1 MARHSHGSPTS
12 TSSRSRAAR
21 LWLFAAAACVTAC
34 TAAPPPESPKAL
46 DAPSLAKGYAAAL
59 AAEAQD
65 STAAG
70 PFLDLLDLAIANP
83 YAPGAQAAGAVALD
97 ALVTGTTAGLEGM
110 GPTAIAFRSR
120 EGFPK
125 IVERLRLAWM
135 AADRPALPDA
145 AGSTSMSRPP
155 ALAFLRGSVAAALHE
170 MALFQGDSAAAE
182 VWASRRGCAPT
193 ATAIAPLDWTPL
205 RGLDT
210 ALPIGPDHA
219 IEKSYP
225 GIQPFAAAIV
235 PEILHADRCLIDVN
249 TTSFLQGTRA
259 LVVDVIVPFAQTI
272 HVALTSSSAAVVEVG
287 GVSALTRSFE
297 SGGRPVERRA
307 SIQVPEGTIRV
318 VVKLAQKGEGSL
330 IELDVLGDDGLP
342 LRTHA
347 PRSGE
352 FARARAIKASAVEIA
367 TLGSSEDEVL
377 LTAGGLLGLGEVRA
391 AEHLLE
397 EQKAPG
403 AGAIAPSPS
412 PGLSLLYSRAIEAAE
427 DLPETKMTERI
438 RASLERVLA
447 TWPTSWEGRIG
458 HARATERRRGLG
470 EGATQALR
478 ELGAA
483 PADATKGD
491 NVAARDRMLT
501 AYTAVTAR
509 RTGIPDAAEQAY
521 TELAAVAPGSPLLAS
536 VDARLHPRVGEAA
549 VAAACRAG
557 LSRGEND
564 CLDTLRERGDFAAA
578 LVEIERL
585 RKLRDAPEAL
595 RDIELNVRIRSGDLK
610 GALALHDAMHPAER
624 RMLDALG
631 FAAGRGDR
639 RATQSR
645 LARDRLAARDAP
657 YALDPLIRS
666 LGLEPDPAP
675 KLEIEGRKLVL
686 ADQKE
691 AFLPGAATAVLRHT
705 ERYQIDA
712 SGLVHFVTY
721 DLRRVSGTTDVAGG
735 GVTYGPTVD
744 GRGAPKLLR
753 KRIHK
758 SDGRVLEPD
767 AAANASQ
774 ASDLSQLEAGDY
786 IEQITEGWALPGD
799 TGQLVIDTP
808 DLLPERTSVRE
819 ATIEIRRAT
828 TIPFAIWSHPLLGKA
843 AEKVENGFTVST
855 WEMKNQAPRR
865 IEDGVPKLER
875 SCSVSL
881 GTQTWEQIAR
891 AAEENLRALDERDPY
906 VTRWANEAAGD
917 DKKPS
922 RALVERIVAAVGKK
936 VKIASSGELSD
947 VAAVYGGGSQRTT
960 ARTIL
965 ELGQGSRSWVIYRA
979 LRELGVKAELAI
991 AETEP
996 FSASA
1001 SFPPHV
1007 GRFRHA
1013 LVIAHPPEGDLWI
1026 DADVEGPPLPPG
1038 RISPEL
1044 RGRSALVASRG
1055 IVTVEGASSETGDEV
1070 DIRLA
1075 LDEKGDAKG
1084 TFTVLLHGRTAQT
1097 LAEAF
1102 ETVVGSDR
1110 QEMLRGV
1117 VLGWVPW
1124 GDVEDVTVS
1133 STEGS
1138 WEVALRAKIAVHG
1151 YGRPEGKGGKTWV
1164 LAGLEPVH
1172 IVFPRATVGTLGATY
1187 ASRGARQNA
1196 LSIDAPIQYHVHRR
1210 IELPAGS
1217 TITRVPTDLDVR
1229 GPNLTASR
1237 TTKSAGLVLEDSF
1250 TLSLPTGTVAAESYP
1265 IFVSK
1270 VQAVDNG
1277 FMAGTRVQVKP

>member
-12 TSSRSRAAR
+12 TSPRSRAAR
-21 LWLFAAAACVTAC
+21 LWLFAAATCVTAC
-34 TAAPPPESPKAL
+34 NATPPAESPKSL
-46 DAPSLAKGYAAAL
+46 EAPSLAKGYASAL
-59 AAEAQD
+59 EAEAQD
-65 STAAG
+65 STAAE
-70 PFLDLLDLAIANP
+70 PFLDLLDLAIENP
-83 YAPGAQAAGAVALD
+83 GAPGALAAGSAALD

-120 EGFPK
+120 EGFPR
-125 IVERLRLAWM
+125 IVERLRRAWLA
-135 AADRPALPDA
+135 AGRPAIHSADGTL
-145 AGSTSMSRPP
+145 SRPP
-155 ALAFLRGSVAAALHE
+155 ALPFLRGGVAAALHE
-170 MALFQGDSAAAE
+170 MALFQGDFAAAE
-182 VWASRRGCAPT
+182 VWSSRRGCAST

-210 ALPIGPDHA
+210 VLPIGPDQA

-225 GIQPFAAAIV
+225 GIAPFAAAIA
-235 PEILHADRCLIDVN
+235 PEIVHADRCQLDVN
-249 TTSFLQGTRA
+249 TTSYLQGTRA

-272 HVALTSSSAAVVEVG
+272 HLALTSSSAAVVEVG
-287 GVSALTRSFE
+287 GLPALTRSFDA
-297 SGGRPVERRA
+297 GGRPVERRA
-307 SIQVPEGTIRV
+307 SIRVPEGTLRV

-330 IELDVLGDDGLP
+330 IELDLLGDDGRP

-347 PRSGE
+347 PRPGE
-352 FARARAIKASAVEIA
+352 VAKARATKATAVEI
-367 TLGSSEDEVL
+367 TLLGSTEDERL
-377 LTAGGLLGLGEVRA
+377 LTAAGLLGLGEARA

-397 EQKAPG
+397 EQKAPD
-403 AGAIAPSPS
+403 AAAPASAPS
-412 PGLSLLYSRAIEAAE
+412 PGLALLYSRAIEAAE

-447 TWPTSWEGRIG
+447 AWPKSWEGRVG

-478 ELGAA
+478 ELGAT
-483 PADATKGD
+483 PAGATTGD
-491 NVAARDRMLT
+491 KVAARDRMLT

-509 RTGIPDAAEQAY
+509 RTGLPDVAEQAY
-521 TELAAVAPGSPLLAS
+521 TELAAVAPGSPVLAG
-536 VDARLHPRVGEAA
+536 VDARLHTRVGEAA
-549 VAAACRAG
+549 VTAACRGG
-557 LSRGEND
+557 LNRAEND
-564 CLDTLRERGDFAAA
+564 CLDTLRERGDFPAAR
-578 LVEIERL
+578 LEIERL

-595 RDIELNVRIRSGDLK
+595 RDAELNVRIRSGDLK

-631 FAAGRGDR
+631 FSAGRGDR
-639 RATQSR
+639 RGTQQR

-657 YALDPLIRS
+657 YAIDPLIRS

-675 KLEIEGRKLVL
+675 KLEVEGRKLVL

-691 AFLPGAATAVLRHT
+691 AFLPGAATAVLRHA

-758 SDGRVLEPD
+758 VDGRVLEPD
-767 AAANASQ
+767 AAANAAQ

-786 IEQITEGWALPGD
+786 VEQITEGWSLPGD

-828 TIPFAIWSHPLLGKA
+828 SIPFAIWSHPLLGKA
-843 AEKVENGFTVST
+843 VEKVENGFTVST

-881 GTQTWEQIAR
+881 GTQTWDQIAR
-891 AAEENLRALDERDPY
+891 AAEENLRALEERDPY
-906 VTRWANEAAGD
+906 VTRWANEAAGA
-917 DKKPS
+917 DKTPS

-965 ELGQGSRSWVIYRA
+965 EQGQGSRSWVVYRA

-996 FSASA
+996 FSASQ

-1055 IVTVEGASSETGDEV
+1055 IVTVEGASSEAGDEV
-1070 DIRLA
+1070 DVRLT

-1084 TFTVLLHGRTAQT
+1084 TFTVLLRGRTAQT

-1110 QEMLRGV
+1110 QEMLRAV

-1124 GDVEDVTVS
+1124 ADVDDVTVS

-1151 YGRPEGKGGKTWV
+1151 YGRPEGKGGKIWV

-1210 IELPAGS
+1210 VELPAGS
-1217 TITRVPTDLDVR
+1217 TITRAPTDLDVR

-1237 TTKSAGLVLEDSF
+1237 KTTSAGLVLEDSF
-1250 TLSLPTGTVAAESYP
+1250 TLSLPTGTVAADSYP
-1265 IFVSK
+1265 LFVSK

>member
-34 TAAPPPESPKAL
+34 NATPPPGSPKVAA
-46 DAPSLAKGYAAAL
+46 APSLAPGYAAAL

-70 PFLDLLDLAIANP
+70 PYLDLLDLAIANP
-83 YAPGAQAAGAVALD
+83 RAPGALAAGTAAID
-97 ALVTGTTAGLEGM
+97 ALVTGSTAGLDGM
-110 GPTAIAFRSR
+110 GATAIAFRSR
-120 EGFPK
+120 EGFPH
-125 IVERLRLAWM
+125 VVDRLRLAW
-135 AADRPALPDA
+135 AAAAVRPAPLDPNGAVAQPSALP
-145 AGSTSMSRPP
+145 
-155 ALAFLRGSVAAALHE
+155 FLRGSVAGALHE

-182 VWASRRGCAPT
+182 VWASRRGCAST
-193 ATAIAPLDWTPL
+193 ATVVAPLDWTPL

-210 ALPIGPDHA
+210 ALPIGPDDA
-219 IEKSYP
+219 IAKTYP
-225 GIQPFAAAIV
+225 GIAPFAAAIA
-235 PEILHADRCLIDVN
+235 PEILHADRCQLDVN
-249 TTSFLQGTRA
+249 TTSFLAGTRA

-272 HVALTSSSAAVVEVG
+272 HLALTTASAAVVDVG
-287 GVSALTRSFE
+287 GVRAMTRAFE
-297 SGGRPVERRA
+297 AGGRPVQRLA
-307 SIQVPEGTIRV
+307 SVRVPEGTVRV
-318 VVKLAQKGEGSL
+318 VVKLAQKGEGSQV
-330 IELDVLGDDGLP
+330 ELDVLGDDGLP

-347 PRSGE
+347 PRPGE
-352 FARARAIKASAVEIA
+352 SAKTRATAASAVEI
-367 TLGSSEDEVL
+367 TPIGPSENEVL
-377 LTAGGLLGLGEVRA
+377 LTAAGLLGLGEARA

-397 EQKAPG
+397 QQKAPG
-403 AGAIAPSPS
+403 AEATAPSPS
-412 PGLSLLYSRAIEAAE
+412 PGLALLYSRAIESAE

-447 TWPTSWEGRIG
+447 AWPKSWEGRVG

-478 ELGAA
+478 ELGAT

-491 NVAARDRMLT
+491 DVATRDRMLT

-509 RTGIPDAAEQAY
+509 RTAIPDVAENAY
-521 TELAAVAPGSPLLAS
+521 TALAAAAPGSPLLAS
-536 VDARLHPRVGEAA
+536 VDARLHPRVGTAA
-549 VAAACRAG
+549 VDAACHAG
-557 LSRGEND
+557 LSRAETD
-564 CLDTLRERGDFAAA
+564 CLDALRDRGDFAAA
-578 LVEIERL
+578 LVEIDRL
-585 RKLRDAPEAL
+585 RKLRDAPEGL
-595 RDIELNVRIRSGDLK
+595 RDLELNVRIRSGDLK
-610 GALALHDAMHPAER
+610 GALAVHDSMHPAER

-631 FAAGRGDR
+631 FSAGRGDR

-657 YALDPLIRS
+657 YAIDPLVRA
-666 LGLEPDPAP
+666 LGLELDPAP
-675 KLEIEGRKLVL
+675 RLEAEGRKLVL

-691 AFLPGAATAVLRHT
+691 AFLPGAATAVLRHS

-712 SGLVHFVTY
+712 SGLVHYVTY
-721 DLRRVSGTTDVAGG
+721 DLRRVSGTTDVASG

-758 SDGRVLEPD
+758 ADGRVLEPD
-767 AAANASQ
+767 AAANAAQ

-786 IEQITEGWALPGD
+786 VEQITEGRALPGD

-843 AEKVENGFTVST
+843 VEKVDGDFTVST

-891 AAEENLRALDERDPY
+891 AAEENLRSLEEQDPY

-965 ELGQGSRSWVIYRA
+965 ELGQGSRSWVVYRA

-991 AETEP
+991 AEIEP

-1001 SFPPHV
+1001 NFPPHV

-1055 IVTVEGASSETGDEV
+1055 IVTVEGASSEAGDEV
-1070 DIRLA
+1070 DLRLA
-1075 LDEKGDAKG
+1075 LDDKGDAKG

-1110 QEMLRGV
+1110 QELLRGV

-1124 GDVEDVTVS
+1124 ADVDDVTVS

-1210 IELPAGS
+1210 IELPAGARV
-1217 TITRVPTDLDVR
+1217 TRAPTNLDVL
-1229 GPNLTASR
+1229 GPNLTARR
-1237 TTKSAGLVLEDSF
+1237 TTTSAGQVLEDSF
-1250 TLSLPTGTVAAESYP
+1250 TLSLPTGTIAAESYP
-1265 IFVSK
+1265 VFVSK

>member
-1 MARHSHGSPTS
+1 MARHSHGSPTP
-12 TSSRSRAAR
+12 TSPRSRAAR
-21 LWLFAAAACVTAC
+21 LWLFATAACVTAC
-34 TAAPPPESPKAL
+34 TATPPPESPKVA
-46 DAPSLAKGYAAAL
+46 DAPSLAQGYAAAL
-59 AAEAQD
+59 AAAAQD

-70 PFLDLLDLAIANP
+70 PFLDLLDLAIADP
-83 YAPGAQAAGAVALD
+83 AAPGAQAAGAAALD
-97 ALVTGTTAGLEGM
+97 ALVMGSTAGLDGM

-120 EGFPK
+120 EGFPRV
-125 IVERLRLAWM
+125 VERLRLAW
-135 AADRPALPDA
+135 AAAERPALPDA
-145 AGSTSMSRPP
+145 VGTMSRPP
-155 ALAFLRGSVAAALHE
+155 ALAFLRGSVASALHE
-170 MALFQGDSAAAE
+170 LALFQGDSAAAE
-182 VWASRRGCAPT
+182 VWASRRGCAST

-225 GIQPFAAAIV
+225 GISPFAAAIV
-235 PEILHADRCLIDVN
+235 PEILHADRCQLDVN

-272 HVALTSSSAAVVEVG
+272 HLALTSASAAVVEVG
-287 GVSALTRSFE
+287 GVPALTRTFE

-307 SIQVPEGTIRV
+307 SIRVPEGTVRV
-318 VVKLAQKGEGSL
+318 VVKLAQKGEGSQV
-330 IELDVLGDDGLP
+330 ELDVLGDDGLP

-347 PRSGE
+347 PRPGE
-352 FARARAIKASAVEIA
+352 LAKARAITARAEEI
-367 TLGSSEDEVL
+367 TPLGPSENEVL
-377 LTAGGLLGLGEVRA
+377 LTAAGLLGLGEVRA

-403 AGAIAPSPS
+403 GIGAAPSPS
-412 PGLSLLYSRAIEAAE
+412 PGLALLYSRAIEAAE

-447 TWPTSWEGRIG
+447 TWPKSWEGRIG

-478 ELGAA
+478 ELGAT
-483 PADATKGD
+483 PAGATKGD
-491 NVAARDRMLT
+491 DVAARDRMLT

-509 RTGIPDAAEQAY
+509 RTALPDIAEKAY
-521 TELAAVAPGSPLLAS
+521 TELAAAAPGSPLLAS
-536 VDARLHPRVGEAA
+536 VDARLHPRVGTAA
-549 VAAACRAG
+549 VDAACRAG
-557 LSRGEND
+557 LGRAETD
-564 CLDTLRERGDFAAA
+564 CLDTLRDRGDFPAA
-578 LVEIERL
+578 LVEIDRL

-595 RDIELNVRIRSGDLK
+595 RDVELNVRIRSGDLK

-631 FAAGRGDR
+631 FSAGRGDR

-645 LARDRLAARDAP
+645 LARDRLTAHDAP
-657 YALDPLIRS
+657 YAIDPLIRA
-666 LGLEPDPAP
+666 LGLEVDPAP
-675 KLEIEGRKLVL
+675 RHEVEGRRLVL

-735 GVTYGPTVD
+735 GVTYGPTID

-758 SDGRVLEPD
+758 ADGRVLEPD
-767 AAANASQ
+767 AAANAAQ
-774 ASDLSQLEAGDY
+774 ASDLSQLEVGDY
-786 IEQITEGWALPGD
+786 VEQITEGWSLPGD

-819 ATIEIRRAT
+819 AAIEIRRAT

-843 AEKVENGFTVST
+843 VEKVDGDFTVST

-891 AAEENLRALDERDPY
+891 AAEENLRSLEEQDPY

-965 ELGQGSRSWVIYRA
+965 ELGQGSRSWVVYRA

-1001 SFPPHV
+1001 NFPPHV

-1055 IVTVEGASSETGDEV
+1055 IVTVEGASSEAGDEV
-1070 DIRLA
+1070 DVRLA

-1124 GDVEDVTVS
+1124 ADVDDVTVS

-1210 IELPAGS
+1210 IELPAGAKVA
-1217 TITRVPTDLDVR
+1217 RAPVNLDVL

-1237 TTKSAGLVLEDSF
+1237 TTTIAGQALEDSF
-1250 TLSLPTGTVAAESYP
+1250 TLSLPTGTIAAESYP
-1265 IFVSK
+1265 VFVSK

>member
-12 TSSRSRAAR
+12 TSPRSRAAR
-21 LWLFAAAACVTAC
+21 LGLFAAALGV
-34 TAAPPPESPKAL
+34 AAWGP
-46 DAPSLAKGYAAAL
+46 APSADSPRASEAPRFAGEYGKAL

-83 YAPGAQAAGAVALD
+83 EAPGALAAGSAAID
-97 ALVTGTTAGLEGM
+97 ALVTSSLAGLDGL

-120 EGFPK
+120 ELFPR
-125 IVERLRLAWM
+125 VVDRLRRAWA
-135 AADRPALPDA
+135 AADRAPLPDGQRSQALP
-145 AGSTSMSRPP
+145 
-155 ALAFLRGSVAAALHE
+155 FLRGGVAAALHE
-170 MALFQGDSAAAE
+170 LALFQGDAAAAE
-182 VWASRRGCAPT
+182 IWASRRGCAPT

-210 ALPIGPDHA
+210 PLPIGPDQA

-225 GIQPFAAAIV
+225 GVAPFAAAIV
-235 PEILHADRCLIDVN
+235 PEILHADRCQLDVN

-259 LVVDVIVPFAQTI
+259 LVVDVIVPSAQTI
-272 HVALTSSSAAVVEVG
+272 HLTLTSASAAVIEVG
-287 GVSALTRSFE
+287 GVQALTRAFE
-297 SGGRPVERRA
+297 AGGRPVQRRA
-307 SIQVPEGTIRV
+307 SILAPQGTIRV
-318 VVKLAQKGEGSL
+318 VVKLAQKSEGSL

-347 PRSGE
+347 PRPGE
-352 FARARAIKASAVEIA
+352 TAKARATKATAVEIA
-367 TLGSSEDEVL
+367 PLGPGEDEAL
-377 LTAGGLLGLGEVRA
+377 LAAGGLLALGEVRA

-397 EQKAPG
+397 EQP
-403 AGAIAPSPS
+403 AGEAGTGRAPSP
-412 PGLSLLYSRAIEAAE
+412 GIALLYSRALEAAE
-427 DLPETKMTERI
+427 DLPETKMIERI

-447 TWPTSWEGRIG
+447 AWPTSWEGKIG

-478 ELGAA
+478 ELGAV
-483 PADATKGD
+483 PSGTGGD
-491 NVAARDRMLT
+491 NVAPRDRMLT
-501 AYTAVTAR
+501 AYAAVTAR
-509 RTGIPDAAEQAY
+509 RSGLPDIAEQGY
-521 TELAAVAPGSPLLAS
+521 TELAAQAPGSSLLAG
-536 VDARLHPRVGEAA
+536 VDARLHARVGEAA
-549 VAAACRAG
+549 VTAACRGG
-557 LSRGEND
+557 LGRADID
-564 CLDTLRERGDFAAA
+564 CLEALRERGDFPAA
-578 LVEIERL
+578 LAEIDRL
-585 RKLRDAPEAL
+585 RKLRDAPEGL
-595 RDIELNVRIRSGDLK
+595 RDAELNVRVRMGDLK
-610 GALALHDAMHPAER
+610 GALAVHDAMHPAER
-624 RMLDALG
+624 RLLDALG
-631 FAAGRGDR
+631 LSAGRGDR
-639 RATQSR
+639 RATQQR
-645 LARDRLAARDAP
+645 LGRDRLTARDAP
-657 YALDPLIRS
+657 FAIDPVVRA
-666 LGLEPDPAP
+666 LGLSPDPAP
-675 KLEIEGRKLVL
+675 PLEAEGRKLVL

-712 SGLVHFVTY
+712 TGLVHFVTY
-721 DLRRVSGTTDVAGG
+721 DLRRVSGTTDVASG
-735 GVTYGPTVD
+735 GVTYGPAVD
-744 GRGAPKLLR
+744 GRGSPRLLR

-767 AAANASQ
+767 AASNAAQ
-774 ASDLSQLEAGDY
+774 ASDMSQLEAGDY

-819 ATIEIRRAT
+819 ATIEVRRAT
-828 TIPFAIWSHPLLGKA
+828 SIPFTIWSHPLLGPAK
-843 AEKVENGFTVST
+843 ERVEGPLTVST

-891 AAEENLRALDERDPY
+891 AAEENLRALEEQDPY
-906 VTRWANEAAGD
+906 VKRWASEAAGED
-917 DKKPS
+917 RKPS
-922 RALVERIVAAVGKK
+922 RALVERVVAAVGKK

-965 ELGQGSRSWVIYRA
+965 ELGQGSRSWVVYRV
-979 LRELGVKAELAI
+979 LRELGVKVELAI

-1001 SFPPHV
+1001 NFPPHV

-1013 LVIAHPPEGDLWI
+1013 LVIAHPPDGDLWI

-1055 IVTVEGASSETGDEV
+1055 IVTVEGASEGTGDEV
-1070 DIRLA
+1070 DLRLA

-1102 ETVVGSDR
+1102 ETVVGTDR
-1110 QEMLRGV
+1110 REMLRGV

-1124 GDVEDVTVS
+1124 ADVDDVNVS
-1133 STEGS
+1133 SLEGS
-1138 WEVALRAKIAVHG
+1138 WEVALRASIAVHG
-1151 YGRPEGKGGKTWV
+1151 YGRPEGKDGKTWV

-1196 LSIDAPIQYHVHRR
+1196 LSIDNPIQYHVHRR
-1210 IELPAGS
+1210 IELPAGAK
-1217 TITRVPTDLDVR
+1217 ITRSPAYLDVR

-1237 TTKSAGLVLEDSF
+1237 KTTSVGQALEESF

-1265 IFVSK
+1265 LFVGK
-1270 VQAVDNG
+1270 VQAVDDG

>member
-21 LWLFAAAACVTAC
+21 LWLFAAAACVSAC
-34 TAAPPPESPKAL
+34 TAAPPAEAPKTPEAS
-46 DAPSLAKGYAAAL
+46 SLAKGYAAAL

-70 PFLDLLDLAIANP
+70 PYLDLLDLAIANP
-83 YAPGAQAAGAVALD
+83 HAPGALPAGIAALD
-97 ALVTGTTAGLEGM
+97 ALVTGSTGGFDAM

-120 EGFPK
+120 EGFPRV
-125 IVERLRLAWM
+125 VERLRHAWA
-135 AADRPALPDA
+135 AADRAPLPGPDGTMA
-145 AGSTSMSRPP
+145 RPP

-182 VWASRRGCAPT
+182 VWTSRRGCAAT

-210 ALPIGPDHA
+210 KLPIGPDDP
-219 IEKSYP
+219 IQKSYP
-225 GIQPFAAAIV
+225 GIQPFAAAIE
-235 PEILHADRCLIDVN
+235 PEVLHADRCLLDVN

-259 LVVDVIVPFAQTI
+259 IVVDVIVPFAQTI
-272 HVALTSSSAAVVEVG
+272 HLALTSASAAVVEVG
-287 GVSALTRSFE
+287 GVPALTRAFE
-297 SGGRPVERRA
+297 AGGRPVERLA
-307 SIQVPEGTIRV
+307 SIRVPEGTVRV
-318 VVKLAQKGEGSL
+318 VVKIAQKGEGSL
-330 IELDVLGDDGLP
+330 VELDILGDDGLP

-347 PRSGE
+347 PRPGE
-352 FARARAIKASAVEIA
+352 SAKSRAIKASAVEISP
-367 TLGSSEDEVL
+367 LGASEDEAL
-377 LTAGGLLGLGEVRA
+377 LTAAGLLALGEVRA

-403 AGAIAPSPS
+403 SGATAPSSS
-412 PGLSLLYSRAIEAAE
+412 PGLALLYSRAIESAE

-438 RASLERVLA
+438 RASLDRVLA
-447 TWPTSWEGRIG
+447 AWPKSWEGRVG

-478 ELGAA
+478 ELGAT

-491 NVAARDRMLT
+491 KVTERDRMLT

-509 RTGIPDAAEQAY
+509 RTSLPDVAEKAY
-521 TELAAVAPGSPLLAS
+521 TELAAQAPGSPLLAS
-536 VDARLHPRVGEAA
+536 VDARLHTRVGASVVE
-549 VAAACRAG
+549 AACRGG
-557 LSRGEND
+557 LPRAETD
-564 CLDTLRERGDFAAA
+564 CLDALRERGDFAAA

-585 RKLRDAPEAL
+585 RKLRDAPEGL
-595 RDIELNVRIRSGDLK
+595 RDLELNVRIRSGDLP

-639 RATQSR
+639 RATQPR
-645 LARDRLAARDAP
+645 LMRDRLASRDAP
-657 YALDPLIRS
+657 YAIDPLVRL
-666 LGLEPDPAP
+666 LGLELDPAP
-675 KLEIEGRKLVL
+675 RLEAEGRKLVL

-705 ERYQIDA
+705 EQYKIDA
-712 SGLVHFVTY
+712 TGLVHYTTY

-758 SDGRVLEPD
+758 VDGRVLEPD
-767 AAANASQ
+767 AAANAAQ

-786 IEQITEGWALPGD
+786 IEQITDGWALPGD

-828 TIPFAIWSHPLLGKA
+828 SIPFTIWAHPLLGA
-843 AEKVENGFTVST
+843 AKERVENGFTVST

-881 GTQTWEQIAR
+881 GTQTWEQVAR
-891 AAEENLRALDERDPY
+891 AAEENLRSLEEQDPY

-947 VAAVYGGGSQRTT
+947 VAAVYGGGSQHLT

-965 ELGQGSRSWVIYRA
+965 ELGQGSRSWVVYRA
-979 LRELGVKAELAI
+979 LRELGVKVELAI

-1001 SFPPHV
+1001 NFPPHV

-1055 IVTVEGASSETGDEV
+1055 IVTVEGASSEAGDEV
-1070 DIRLA
+1070 DVRLA
-1075 LDEKGDAKG
+1075 LDDKGDAKG

-1124 GDVEDVTVS
+1124 ADVDDVTVS

-1138 WEVALRAKIAVHG
+1138 WEVALRASIAVHG

-1196 LSIDAPIQYHVHRR
+1196 LSIDAPIQYHMHRR
-1210 IELPAGS
+1210 IELPAGAK
-1217 TITRVPTDLDVR
+1217 ITRAPTDLDVR

-1237 TTKSAGLVLEDSF
+1237 KTTSTGQVLEDSF

-1270 VQAVDNG
+1270 VQAVDDG

>member
-1 MARHSHGSPTS
+1 
-12 TSSRSRAAR
+12 
-21 LWLFAAAACVTAC
+21 
-34 TAAPPPESPKAL
+34 
-46 DAPSLAKGYAAAL
+46 
-59 AAEAQD
+59 
-65 STAAG
+65 
-70 PFLDLLDLAIANP
+70 
-83 YAPGAQAAGAVALD
+83 
-97 ALVTGTTAGLEGM
+97 
-110 GPTAIAFRSR
+110 
-120 EGFPK
+120 
-125 IVERLRLAWM
+125 
-135 AADRPALPDA
+135 
-145 AGSTSMSRPP
+145 
-155 ALAFLRGSVAAALHE
+155 
-170 MALFQGDSAAAE
+170 
-182 VWASRRGCAPT
+182 
-193 ATAIAPLDWTPL
+193 
-205 RGLDT
+205 
-210 ALPIGPDHA
+210 
-219 IEKSYP
+219 
-225 GIQPFAAAIV
+225 
-235 PEILHADRCLIDVN
+235 
-249 TTSFLQGTRA
+249 
-259 LVVDVIVPFAQTI
+259 
-272 HVALTSSSAAVVEVG
+272 
-287 GVSALTRSFE
+287 
-297 SGGRPVERRA
+297 
-307 SIQVPEGTIRV
+307 

-330 IELDVLGDDGLP
+330 VELDVLGDDGLP

-347 PRSGE
+347 PRPGE
-352 FARARAIKASAVEIA
+352 SAKTRAISASAEEITPIGA
-367 TLGSSEDEVL
+367 SESDVM
-377 LTAGGLLGLGEVRA
+377 LTAAGMLALGEVRA

-403 AGAIAPSPS
+403 ADAAATEAAPSPS
-412 PGLSLLYSRAIEAAE
+412 PGIALLYSRAIEAAE

-447 TWPTSWEGRIG
+447 TWPKSWEGRVG

-478 ELGAA
+478 ELGAT
-483 PADATKGD
+483 PAGAAKGD
-491 NVAARDRMLT
+491 DVAARDRMLT

-509 RTGIPDAAEQAY
+509 RTALPDLAEKAY

-536 VDARLHPRVGEAA
+536 VDARLHPRVGMAA
-549 VAAACRAG
+549 VDAACHAG
-557 LSRGEND
+557 LSRVETD
-564 CLDTLRERGDFAAA
+564 CLDALRERGDFAAA
-578 LVEIERL
+578 LVEIDRL
-585 RKLRDAPEAL
+585 RKLRDAPEGL
-595 RDIELNVRIRSGDLK
+595 REAELNVRIRSGDLK
-610 GALALHDAMHPAER
+610 GALALHDSMHPAER

-631 FAAGRGDR
+631 FSAGRGDR

-657 YALDPLIRS
+657 YAIDPLVRA
-666 LGLEPDPAP
+666 LGLEVDPAP
-675 KLEIEGRKLVL
+675 RLEAEGRKLVL

-758 SDGRVLEPD
+758 ADGRVLEPD
-767 AAANASQ
+767 AAANAAQ

-786 IEQITEGWALPGD
+786 VEQITEGWSLPGD

-819 ATIEIRRAT
+819 ATIEVRRAT
-828 TIPFAIWSHPLLGKA
+828 AIPFVIWSHPLLGKA
-843 AEKVENGFTVST
+843 VEKVDNGYSVST

-891 AAEENLRALDERDPY
+891 AAEENLRSLEEQDPY
-906 VTRWANEAAGD
+906 VKRWANEAAGE

-936 VKIASSGELSD
+936 VKIASAGELSD

-965 ELGQGSRSWVIYRA
+965 ELGQGSRSWVVYRA
-979 LRELGVKAELAI
+979 LRELGVKVELAI

-1001 SFPPHV
+1001 NFPPHV
-1007 GRFRHA
+1007 GRFRHP
-1013 LVIAHPPEGDLWI
+1013 LVIAHAPEGDLWI

-1055 IVTVEGASSETGDEV
+1055 IVTVEGASSGTGDEV
-1070 DIRLA
+1070 DVRLA
-1075 LDEKGDAKG
+1075 LDDKGDAKG

-1124 GDVEDVTVS
+1124 ADVEDVTVS

-1151 YGRPEGKGGKTWV
+1151 YGRPEGKDGKTWV

-1210 IELPAGS
+1210 IELPAGAKV
-1217 TITRVPTDLDVR
+1217 TRAPVNLDVL

-1237 TTKSAGLVLEDSF
+1237 TTTSAGLVLEDSF

-1265 IFVSK
+1265 VFVSK

>member
-12 TSSRSRAAR
+12 TFSRSRAAR
-21 LWLFAAAACVTAC
+21 LDLVAAVMCVTAC
-34 TAAPPPESPKAL
+34 SSAPSADAPKTLESPR
-46 DAPSLAKGYAAAL
+46 LAREYAKAL

-70 PFLDLLDLAIANP
+70 PFLDLVDLVIANP
-83 YAPGAQAAGAVALD
+83 ETPGALAAGSAALD
-97 ALVTGTTAGLEGM
+97 ALVVGTTAGLDGL

-120 EGFPK
+120 ELFPRV
-125 IVERLRLAWM
+125 VERLHLAWA
-135 AADRPALPDA
+135 AADRAPVPDGKGGSWRSRTLP
-145 AGSTSMSRPP
+145 
-155 ALAFLRGSVAAALHE
+155 FLRGSIAAALHE
-170 MALFQGDSAAAE
+170 LALFQGDTAAAE
-182 VWASRRGCAPT
+182 LWASRRGCAPT

-205 RGLDT
+205 RGLET
-210 ALPIGPDHA
+210 PLPIGPDHA

-235 PEILHADRCLIDVN
+235 PEILHADRCQLDVN
-249 TTSFLQGTRA
+249 ATSFLQGTRA
-259 LVVDVIVPFAQTI
+259 LVVDVIVPYAQTI
-272 HVALTSSSAAVVEVG
+272 HLALTSASAAVVEVG
-287 GVSALTRSFE
+287 GVQALTRAFE
-297 SGGRPVERRA
+297 AGGRPVERRA
-307 SIQVPEGTIRV
+307 SIAVPQGTIRV
-318 VVKLAQKGEGSL
+318 VVKLAQKSEGSL

-347 PRSGE
+347 PRPGE
-352 FARARAIKASAVEIA
+352 TAKARAGKATAVEVA
-367 TLGSSEDEVL
+367 PLGPSEDDAL
-377 LTAGGLLGLGEVRA
+377 LAAGGMLGLGEVRA

-397 EQKAPG
+397 VQRPADAGGKALPPNPG
-403 AGAIAPSPS
+403 IA
-412 PGLSLLYSRAIEAAE
+412 LLYSRAIEAAE
-427 DLPETKMTERI
+427 DLPEMKMTERI

-447 TWPTSWEGRIG
+447 AWPKSWEGQIG

-478 ELGAA
+478 GLGAV
-483 PADATKGD
+483 PAGANGDAK
-491 NVAARDRMLT
+491 VEPRDRMVT
-501 AYTAVTAR
+501 AYAAVLAR
-509 RTGIPDAAEQAY
+509 RSGLPDIAEQGY
-521 TELAAVAPGSPLLAS
+521 TALAAQAPGSSLLAG
-536 VDARLHPRVGEAA
+536 VDWRLHGRVGEAA
-549 VAAACRAG
+549 VAAACRGG
-557 LSRGEND
+557 LSRADID
-564 CLDTLRERGDFAAA
+564 CLEALRERGDFPRA

-585 RKLRDAPEAL
+585 RKLRDAPEGL
-595 RDIELNVRIRSGDLK
+595 RDAELNVRIHMGDLK
-610 GALALHDAMHPAER
+610 GALKIHDAMHPAER

-631 FAAGRGDR
+631 LAAGRGDR
-639 RATQSR
+639 RSMQQR
-645 LARDRLAARDAP
+645 FGRDRLTARDAP
-657 YALDPLIRS
+657 FAIDPLVRAI
-666 LGLEPDPAP
+666 GLSPDPAP
-675 KLEIEGRKLVL
+675 PLEIEGRKLVL
-686 ADQKE
+686 ADQKA

-735 GVTYGPTVD
+735 GVTYGPAID
-744 GRGAPKLLR
+744 GRGAPRLLR

-767 AAANASQ
+767 AAANAAQ

-786 IEQITEGWALPGD
+786 IEQIVEGWSLPGD

-819 ATIEIRRAT
+819 ATIEVRRAT
-828 TIPFAIWSHPLLGKA
+828 LIPFTIWSHPLLGKA
-843 AEKVENGFTVST
+843 MERVEKDFTVST

-881 GTQTWEQIAR
+881 GTQTWDQIAR
-891 AAEENLRALDERDPY
+891 AMEENLRALEEQDPY
-906 VTRWANEAAGD
+906 VKRWASEAAGED
-917 DKKPS
+917 RKPS

-936 VKIASSGELSD
+936 VKIATSAELSD
-947 VAAVYGGGSQRTT
+947 VSAVYGGGSQRTT

-965 ELGQGSRSWVIYRA
+965 ELGQGSRSWVIYRV
-979 LRELGVKAELAI
+979 LRELGVKVELGI

-1001 SFPPHV
+1001 NFPPHV

-1013 LVIAHPPEGDLWI
+1013 LVIAHLPDGDLWI

-1038 RISPEL
+1038 RVSPEL

-1055 IVTVEGASSETGDEV
+1055 IVTVEGASEESGDEV
-1070 DIRLA
+1070 DLRLT

-1084 TFTVLLHGRTAQT
+1084 TFTVLLRGRTAQT

-1110 QEMLRGV
+1110 REMLRGV
-1117 VLGWVPW
+1117 VLGWIPW
-1124 GDVEDVTVS
+1124 ADVDDVNVS
-1133 STEGS
+1133 SLEGS
-1138 WEVALRAKIAVHG
+1138 WEVALRASIAVHG
-1151 YGRPEGKGGKTWV
+1151 YGRPEGKDGKTWV
-1164 LAGLEPVH
+1164 LPGLEPVH

-1196 LSIDAPIQYHVHRR
+1196 LSIDNPIQYHVHRR
-1210 IELPAGS
+1210 IELPAGARV
-1217 TITRVPTDLDVR
+1217 TRAPADLDVR

-1237 TTKSAGLVLEDSF
+1237 KTTSAGQVLEDSF

-1265 IFVSK
+1265 TFVGK
-1270 VQAVDNG
+1270 VQAVDDG

>member
-12 TSSRSRAAR
+12 TSPRSRAAR
-21 LWLFAAAACVTAC
+21 LWLFAAAACMTAC
-34 TAAPPPESPKAL
+34 NAGPPPESPKTPGP
-46 DAPSLAKGYAAAL
+46 PSLAKGYAAAL

-70 PFLDLLDLAIANP
+70 PYLDLLDRAIANP
-83 YAPGAQAAGAVALD
+83 DAPGALAAGSAAID

-120 EGFPK
+120 ELFPR
-125 IVERLRLAWM
+125 VVQRLRLAWA
-135 AADRPALPDA
+135 AADRAPLPDA
-145 AGSTSMSRPP
+145 AGNLSRPP
-155 ALAFLRGSVAAALHE
+155 TLPFLRGSVASALHE
-170 MALFQGDSAAAE
+170 LALFQGDAAAAE
-182 VWASRRGCAPT
+182 VWSSRRGCAST
-193 ATAIAPLDWTPL
+193 ATALAPLDWTPL

-210 ALPIGPDHA
+210 ALPIGPDQA

-235 PEILHADRCLIDVN
+235 PEVLHADRCLLDVN
-249 TTSFLQGTRA
+249 TTSYLQGTRA
-259 LVVDVIVPFAQTI
+259 LVVDVIVPYAQTI
-272 HVALTSSSAAVVEVG
+272 HLALTSASAAVVEVG
-287 GVSALTRSFE
+287 GVQALTRGFE

-307 SIQVPEGTIRV
+307 SIRVPEGTIRV

-330 IELDVLGDDGLP
+330 VELDVLGDDGLP

-347 PRSGE
+347 PRPGE
-352 FARARAIKASAVEIA
+352 FARARAVEASAVEI
-367 TLGSSEDEVL
+367 TPLGAGEDEML

-397 EQKAPG
+397 EQRAPG
-403 AGAIAPSPS
+403 AAEAAPSPS
-412 PGLSLLYSRAIEAAE
+412 PGLALLYSRAIEAAE

-447 TWPTSWEGRIG
+447 AWPKSWEGRVG

-478 ELGAA
+478 ELAA
-483 PADATKGD
+483 EPAGTDKSD
-491 NVAARDRMLT
+491 KVAPRDRLLT

-509 RTGIPDAAEQAY
+509 RSGLPDVAEEAY
-521 TELAAVAPGSPLLAS
+521 TELGAQAPGSPLLAG
-536 VDARLHPRVGEAA
+536 VDARLHARVGEAA
-549 VAAACRAG
+549 VSAACRGG
-557 LSRGEND
+557 LHRAEND
-564 CLDTLRERGDFAAA
+564 CLDVLRDRGDFAAA

-595 RDIELNVRIRSGDLK
+595 RDLELNVRIRTGDLK

-624 RMLDALG
+624 RLLDALG
-631 FAAGRGDR
+631 LSAGRGDR
-639 RATQSR
+639 RATQQR
-645 LARDRLAARDAP
+645 LGRDRLAARDAP
-657 YALDPLIRS
+657 YAIDPVVRA
-666 LGLEPDPAP
+666 LGLELDPAP
-675 KLEIEGRKLVL
+675 RLEAEGRKLVL

-705 ERYQIDA
+705 ERYQIEA

-767 AAANASQ
+767 AAANAAQ

-786 IEQITEGWALPGD
+786 VEQITEGWALPGD

-819 ATIEIRRAT
+819 ATIEVRRAT
-828 TIPFAIWSHPLLGKA
+828 SIPFTIWSHPLLGKA
-843 AEKVENGFTVST
+843 KERVENGFTVST

-881 GTQTWEQIAR
+881 GTQTWDQIAR
-891 AAEENLRALDERDPY
+891 AAEENLRSLEEHDPY
-906 VTRWANEAAGD
+906 VTRWANEAAGA

-936 VKIASSGELSD
+936 VKIAGSGELSD

-965 ELGQGSRSWVIYRA
+965 ELGQGSRSWVVYRA
-979 LRELGVKAELAI
+979 LRELGVRVELAV

-1001 SFPPHV
+1001 NFPPHV

-1013 LVIAHPPEGDLWI
+1013 LVIAHPPDGDLWI

-1055 IVTVEGASSETGDEV
+1055 IVTVEGASGETGDEV
-1070 DIRLA
+1070 DVRLA

-1102 ETVVGSDR
+1102 ETVVGTDR
-1110 QEMLRGV
+1110 REMLRGV

-1124 GDVEDVTVS
+1124 ADVEDVTVS

-1138 WEVALRAKIAVHG
+1138 WEVALRASIAVHG

-1196 LSIDAPIQYHVHRR
+1196 LSIDNPIQYHVHRR
-1210 IELPAGS
+1210 IELPAGAKV
-1217 TITRVPTDLDVR
+1217 TRAPSDLDVR
-1229 GPNLTASR
+1229 GPNLTANR
-1237 TTKSAGLVLEDSF
+1237 KTTSAGQVLEDSF

-1265 IFVSK
+1265 IFVGK
-1270 VQAVDNG
+1270 VQAVDDG